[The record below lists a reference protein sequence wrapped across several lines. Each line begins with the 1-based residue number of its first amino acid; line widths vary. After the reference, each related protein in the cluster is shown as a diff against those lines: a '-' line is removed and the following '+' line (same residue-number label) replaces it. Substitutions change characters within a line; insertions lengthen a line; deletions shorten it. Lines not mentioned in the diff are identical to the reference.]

1 MRKNFWLFILVL
13 YFFLINFHLPA
24 NVALSG
30 SAYNETSLLKN
41 DDGFH
46 YGNRSSFHLQLA
58 SLTEG
63 IKVVS
68 EIELYT
74 LYGYLSSQTLETS
87 ELMKNGQFYIDR
99 LYMKF
104 PVSKLDLTIGKQRI
118 AWGSAIIF
126 RPTDRLNKPNPLS
139 LSGRKE
145 GVNAVLAKMFI
156 GDLSYIEFILAPAD
170 TFRYINN
177 EVNLERL
184 RYSKFAMRFMT
195 NLLKSDLANSY
206 FYDGENK
213 NLMIGIDLKG
223 DIKLGYHIESVLN
236 YNKSFKLKNISK
248 QIQSVFG
255 LDYSFG
261 GKWIILG
268 EYIYNGNGLKRK
280 IELPKS
286 NFSLLDEFKYKHYL
300 YSKVLYQHDI
310 FFGINLFAI
319 WNIIDKSLIISPG
332 IRYNIF
338 QNADIQ
344 VYNQTFFGDES
355 DEYGPGH
362 LGASQVYYLK
372 LTVKF

>member
-1 MRKNFWLFILVL
+1 MRKNFWLFILIL
-13 YFFLINFHLPA
+13 YFFLINFHLSA
-24 NVALSG
+24 NVGLSG
-30 SAYNETSLLKN
+30 SAYNEISLLKN
-41 DDGFH
+41 GDGLH
-46 YGNRSSFHLQLA
+46 YGNRSSFHLQIA

-63 IKVVS
+63 IKVIS
-68 EIELYT
+68 EIEFYT
-74 LYGYLSSQTLETS
+74 MYGYLSSQALETS

-145 GVNAVLAKMFI
+145 GVNSVLAKIFI
-156 GDLSYIEFILAPAD
+156 GDLSSVEFIMAPAD
-170 TFRYINN
+170 TFERINN
-177 EVNLERL
+177 EINLDRL
-184 RYSKFAMRFMT
+184 RYSRFAIRFMT
-195 NLLKSDLANSY
+195 NFLKSDLANSY
-206 FYDGENK
+206 FYDGEAK

-223 DIKLGYHIESVLN
+223 DIKLGYHFESVLN
-236 YNKSFKLKNISK
+236 YNKSFKLENLFE

-268 EYIYNGNGLKRK
+268 EYLYNGSGLKRK

-286 NFSLLDEFKYKHYL
+286 NFSLLDEFKYRHYL
-300 YSKVLYQHDI
+300 YSQVLYQHDI

-319 WNIIDKSLIISPG
+319 WNIVDKSLIISPG

-338 QNADIQ
+338 QNADLQ
-344 VYNQTFFGDES
+344 VYNQTFFGDKY